1 MGCWLDNG
9 EPKSIDAHLFAL
21 KFTSEGLRSR
31 HDALDALGDTRPKR
45 QVERPG
51 FSSTVKPGHNFI
63 PAEQAKLLLKLKLK
77 TERINECEASGSVV
91 PTSGSVKPR
100 PIAIKLGTRMPSWNT
115 EPMNRCK
122 LGVNLNGTTSLEAKT
137 GA

>member
-1 MGCWLDNG
+1 V
-9 EPKSIDAHLFAL
+9 EP
-21 KFTSEGLRSR
+21 R
-31 HDALDALGDTRPKR
+31 HD
-45 QVERPG
+45 
-51 FSSTVKPGHNFI
+51 FI
-63 PAEQAKLLLKLKLK
+63 PAEQAKLLFELKLDAK
-77 TERINECEASGSVV
+77 RINGHVESTSVA

-115 EPMNRCK
+115 DPMNRCK